1 MKVAAI
7 ICEYNPFH
15 NGHQYQI
22 QKTRQELGA
31 DYVIALMSGNYVQ
44 RGEPAIYEKSIRT
57 KLALL
62 GGADLVIELPL
73 WYAASSAQY
82 FAQGSIALLNSL
94 GIVNYLSFGSEE
106 NHLLNLKKLCDFYIK
121 NQDKI
126 SELIV
131 EFCKDGS
138 SYPAARANAVYAL
151 SHNTTYTEI
160 MKKPNNILAL
170 EYLIALESSGSSIQP
185 YLVPRTHANYHDS
198 SISKNFASASAIRK
212 QLLSNVPLGDISHTI
227 PKDCFSYL
235 NTIKS
240 PVLSLEDYKEIIYT
254 KLLQEE
260 NLCQFFDVSQ
270 DISNR
275 FYNCYCPED
284 SIYDFIHKCQTKSL
298 PQSRISR
305 CLLHIALNMT
315 NAHVDSCSNLQNPLY
330 FQILGFKKS
339 ASTLIK
345 EIKEHKTW
353 PMVQHCHD
361 SVDSITPET
370 KELLVMEKQANN
382 IYQMLFASKYHKTIK
397 NQQIIV

>member
-15 NGHQYQI
+15 NGHKYQI
-22 QKTRQELGA
+22 EKTRQELGV

-44 RGEPAIYEKSIRT
+44 RGEPSIYEKSIRT

-94 GIVNYLSFGSEE
+94 GIVDYLSFGSEE

-121 NQDKI
+121 KQDEI
-126 SELIV
+126 SKLIV
-131 EFCKDGS
+131 EICKDGS
-138 SYPAARANAVYAL
+138 SYPAARAQAVYAL

-170 EYLIALESSGSSIQP
+170 EYLIALEKSDSNIKP
-185 YLVPRTHANYHDS
+185 HLVPRAYANYHDS
-198 SISKNFASASAIRK
+198 NVSKDFASASAIRK
-212 QLLSNVPLGDISHTI
+212 QLLSNIPLSDVSHTI
-227 PKDCFSYL
+227 PKDCSSYL
-235 NTIKS
+235 RTMES
-240 PVLSLEDYKEIIYT
+240 PVLSLENYKEIIYT
-254 KLLQEE
+254 KLLQER
-260 NLCQFFDVSQ
+260 NLCQFFDVSS
-270 DISNR
+270 DLSNR

-284 SIYDFIHKCQTKSL
+284 SIHDFIEKCQTRSL

-315 NAHVDSCSNLQNPLY
+315 KNHVDTCGNLQNPLY

-339 ASTLIK
+339 ASILIK

-361 SVDSITPET
+361 SLDPITPEV
-370 KELLVMEKQANN
+370 KKLLVIEKQANN

-397 NQQIIV
+397 NHQIIV